1 MHSERAMTMSEATA
15 NTANGKADDHFNEIA
30 VSNVGVVFDA
40 EYGLTIFA
48 LKSAK
53 PWRIRPQ
60 IPVSVKS
67 W

>member
-1 MHSERAMTMSEATA
+1 MAVPCGAGTTGRGRG
-15 NTANGKADDHFNEIA
+15 TANGKADDHFNEIA